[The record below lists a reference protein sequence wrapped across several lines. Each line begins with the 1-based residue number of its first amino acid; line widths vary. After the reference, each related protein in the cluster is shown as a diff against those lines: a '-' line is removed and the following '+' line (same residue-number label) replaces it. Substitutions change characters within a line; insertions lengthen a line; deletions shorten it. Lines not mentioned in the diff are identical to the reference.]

1 MSSFTVGVFLPE
13 KNITDHPFD
22 VDYYRQA
29 YFELSQE
36 IANLGGEMI
45 ILRDEDTYQGKGLFS
60 RAWKM
65 LSPEQ
70 YQLLSTKK
78 VNVLF
83 DRGEFSL
90 QTDLPVFNHPDLNE
104 ICTDK
109 FAMYEHFR
117 QFCPLT
123 LLANNQDEYISALEQ
138 ISTDKA
144 VIKPLTGQEG
154 RDILIDE
161 PTKLSGEQI
170 KTFPVVVQEFLD
182 TSKGVPGI
190 VEDYHDLRVALFDG
204 EIIYS
209 YLRTPPPG
217 KLTANVS
224 QGGKF
229 FMVETNQLPEE
240 IRPIIQTIDQELAYV
255 GHRFYCIDFGITP
268 DGPKIIEMN
277 ARLGLLPNS
286 DSPAFIQVKKKLAKV
301 FAEMSGALSS

>member
-1 MSSFTVGVFLPE
+1 MPSFIVGVFLPE

-36 IANLGGEMI
+36 INALDGEMV
-45 ILRDEDTYQGKGLFS
+45 ILRDENTYQGKGLFS

-65 LSPEQ
+65 LDPLN
-70 YQLLSTKK
+70 YQLLGPTKID
-78 VNVLF
+78 VLF
-83 DRGEFSL
+83 DKGEFSL
-90 QTDLPVFNHPDLNE
+90 QVDLPIFNHPDLNE
-104 ICTDK
+104 VCTDK
-109 FAMYEHFR
+109 FVMYGRFK

-123 LLANNQDEYISALEQ
+123 LKASDQIEYSSALRQ
-138 ISTDKA
+138 IQTDKA

-154 RDILIDE
+154 IGILIDS
-161 PTKLSGEQI
+161 PDKLSNEKIQN
-170 KTFPVVVQEFLD
+170 FPVVVQEFLD

-190 VEDYHDLRVALFDG
+190 VEDYHDLRVALIDG

-217 KLTANVS
+217 KFTANVA

-229 FMVETNQLPEE
+229 FMVEPDILPKE
-240 IRPIIQTIDQELAYV
+240 ILPIIKTIDEELAYV

-268 DGPKIIEMN
+268 NGPKIIEMN

-286 DSPAFIQVKKKLAKV
+286 DSPAFLQVKKLLAKI
-301 FAEMSGALSS
+301 FAEMSGTSI

>member
-1 MSSFTVGVFLPE
+1 MSNFVVGVFLPE
-13 KNITDHPFD
+13 KNISDHPFD

-36 IANLGGEMI
+36 ISALNGEMVI
-45 ILRDEDTYQGKGLFS
+45 VREEKTYQGKGLFS

-65 LSPEQ
+65 LDPLN
-70 YQLLSTKK
+70 YQLLGATKID
-78 VNVLF
+78 VLF
-83 DRGEFSL
+83 DKGEFVL
-90 QTDLPVFNHPDLNE
+90 KADLPIFNHPDLNHV
-104 ICTDK
+104 CTDK
-109 FAMYEHFR
+109 FAMYERFK

-123 LLANNQDEYISALEQ
+123 LLVNNQQEYFIALEQ

-144 VIKPLTGQEG
+144 VIKPLAGQEG
-154 RDILIDE
+154 IGILIDS
-161 PTKLSGEQI
+161 TDKLSNEQI
-170 KTFPVVVQEFLD
+170 KTFPIVVQEFLD

-190 VEDYHDLRVALFDG
+190 VEDYHDLRIALFDG

-217 KLTANVS
+217 RLTANVS

-229 FMVETNQLPEE
+229 VMVEPKQLPEE
-240 IRPIIQTIDQELAYV
+240 VLPIVQAIDAELAYV

-277 ARLGLLPNS
+277 SRLGLLPNQ
-286 DSPAFIQVKKKLAKV
+286 DSSAFVEVKKKLAKT
-301 FAEMSGALSS
+301 FAEMSQA